1 MNLPLSDRDSFI
13 DSSLR
18 LVNLDNKI
26 NKSAEVGPG
35 RSFQLPSIEIHEVLA
50 LSILKFPLCK
60 VSVFIEISKHVLC
73 GSRGDLRKYVYDE
86 GEVLMIDKTPPPK
99 GKLRKKLRVFGVQ
112 TIVSA
117 AKVNLGL
124 VQDVRLL
131 R

>member
-1 MNLPLSDRDSFI
+1 MCYVAVAATY
-13 DSSLR
+13 
-18 LVNLDNKI
+18 VNTFMTI
-26 NKSAEVGPG
+26 EKSC
-35 RSFQLPSIEIHEVLA
+35 IW
-50 LSILKFPLCK
+50 
-60 VSVFIEISKHVLC
+60 
-73 GSRGDLRKYVYDE
+73 
-86 GEVLMIDKTPPPK
+86 GEVLMIDKAPPPK